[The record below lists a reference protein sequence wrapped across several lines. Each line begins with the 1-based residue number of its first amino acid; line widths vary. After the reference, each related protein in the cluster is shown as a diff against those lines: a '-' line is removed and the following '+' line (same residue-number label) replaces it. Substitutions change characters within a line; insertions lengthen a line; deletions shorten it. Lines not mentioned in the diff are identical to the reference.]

1 MFVFIYGNVD
11 DDFSIVFQKRAA
23 DFLKEK
29 ILKSCKELKSCYQNP
44 ASEEDVKTKI
54 IE

>member
-1 MFVFIYGNVD
+1 MHKREDYLVL
-11 DDFSIVFQKRAA
+11 QKCAV

-29 ILKSCKELKSCYQNP
+29 ILKSCKELKACYQNP
-44 ASEEDVKTKI
+44 AADEDVKTKI